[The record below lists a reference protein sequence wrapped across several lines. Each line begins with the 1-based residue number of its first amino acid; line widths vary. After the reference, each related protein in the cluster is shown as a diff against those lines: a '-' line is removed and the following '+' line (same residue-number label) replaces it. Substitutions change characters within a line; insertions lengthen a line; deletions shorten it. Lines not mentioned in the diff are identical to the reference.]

1 MLVGIAWL
9 IARSSHRRKQV
20 ASDSPGYSR
29 DAETSS
35 SSTLQGKAGENGQP
49 GGCLCKSS
57 LQETV
62 GYAGG
67 KLPAGVAN
75 DWVTRR
81 SPVPCFADLRVS
93 NTLFLPRSPCGD
105 LLSRRA
111 ALAALRARYGGSMY
125 SLACRTPGIIPRN
138 YCSLRD
144 RGGLKRAPREA
155 WTLRGPL
162 RQRLPLRERRER
174 NPALGAP
181 PALTRPPPCGRGPQL
196 RL

>member
-1 MLVGIAWL
+1 MQGILNQQDALEPSSPSFRRTTSHGIAWL
-9 IARSSHRRKQV
+9 QRPIRHRRQQV
-20 ASDSPGYSR
+20 ANDSPGYSW

-49 GGCLCKSS
+49 GGCLCKSN

-81 SPVPCFADLRVS
+81 SPVPCLADSRV
-93 NTLFLPRSPCGD
+93 NTVTSRVPPSPPLAETSPRGGRRLPH
-105 LLSRRA
+105 LL
-111 ALAALRARYGGSMY
+111 ARYGGSMY
-125 SLACRTPGIIPRN
+125 SLACRTPELIPRE

-144 RGGLKRAPREA
+144 RGA
-155 WTLRGPL
+155 
-162 RQRLPLRERRER
+162 
-174 NPALGAP
+174 
-181 PALTRPPPCGRGPQL
+181 
-196 RL
+196 

>member
-1 MLVGIAWL
+1 MQGILNQQDALEPSSPSFRRTTSHGIAWL
-9 IARSSHRRKQV
+9 QRPIRHRRQQV
-20 ASDSPGYSR
+20 ANDSPGFFW

-49 GGCLCKSS
+49 GCCLCKSS

-81 SPVPCFADLRVS
+81 SPVPCFADLRVI
-93 NTLFLPRSPCGD
+93 TRVFLPRSPCGD
-105 LLSRRA
+105 LHSRRA
-111 ALAALRARYGGSMY
+111 ALAALRAWYGGSMY
-125 SLACRTPGIIPRN
+125 SLACRTPGITPRE

-144 RGGLKRAPREA
+144 RGA
-155 WTLRGPL
+155 
-162 RQRLPLRERRER
+162 
-174 NPALGAP
+174 
-181 PALTRPPPCGRGPQL
+181 
-196 RL
+196 